1 MKLTDKD
8 LMPFGKYQGR
18 TMEKV
23 PAGYLLWMADQSWS
37 IQWPDVKAY
46 TESCRKVLEKQA
58 EKEHVNFMRDYCDNE
73 QSVEY

>member
-8 LMPFGKYQGR
+8 LMPFGKYRGK

-23 PAGYLLWMADQSWS
+23 PAGYLLWMADQDWS
-37 IQWPDVKAY
+37 AKWPDVKEY
-46 TESCRKVLEKQA
+46 IESCRKVLEKQT
-58 EKEHVNFMRDYCDNE
+58 EKEHINFMRDYCDNE